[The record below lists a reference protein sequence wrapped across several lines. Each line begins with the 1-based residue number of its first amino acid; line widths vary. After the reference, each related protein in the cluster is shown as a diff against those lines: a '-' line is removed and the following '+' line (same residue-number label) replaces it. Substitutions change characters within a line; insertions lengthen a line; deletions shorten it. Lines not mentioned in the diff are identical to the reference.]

1 MRNLDA
7 SLFAGILLLVVA
19 CKTGAVRTEL
29 PAYIVDP
36 SPESRAEL
44 QHVVSS
50 MLGGRTVTIADD
62 ALTTQ
67 SMLTIEPK
75 YLTGRD
81 LGKPDQFQLLLSG
94 AACVLVHLGSD
105 ARSEL
110 SEANCAAE

>member
-1 MRNLDA
+1 MRSLR
-7 SLFAGILLLVVA
+7 SLFIVGILLLVAA
-19 CKTGAVRTEL
+19 CKTGAVRTEV

-67 SMLTIEPK
+67 SMLAIEPK